1 MFQYTLYGGTIP
13 PPIPPRKRKQF
24 KKNSDQM
31 PKQCM
36 SEQHLPPHL
45 VEYSLKQ
52 TIIGNKL
59 KKTQPTAQRSSSAT
73 QYGTNNSIT
82 TIQQIGIGIAHTYSS
97 LILNATK
104 NFKVS
109 NNTPGFDIST
119 FSYPVIKWM
128 IF

>member
-1 MFQYTLYGGTIP
+1 
-13 PPIPPRKRKQF
+13 
-24 KKNSDQM
+24 
-31 PKQCM
+31 M

-59 KKTQPTAQRSSSAT
+59 KKTQPTAQPQRFLGNSYMAPIT
-73 QYGTNNSIT
+73 SIT

-119 FSYPVIKWM
+119 YSYPVIKWM

>member
-36 SEQHLPPHL
+36 SEQHLPHP
-45 VEYSLKQ
+45 SLKQ